1 MTIGTYRL
9 GRRAALLSVLAGGLM
24 PRGAAAQDAA
34 APVIFVHGNGDT
46 AGLWL
51 TTLWR
56 FETNGYPRDR
66 MFALDLRHPLARAVD
81 ATPQPGRSS
90 ADEVMRQ
97 LAAEVT
103 RVRQLTG
110 AAKVIL
116 VAQSRGGNTVRN
128 YLKNGGGAA
137 QTSLA
142 ILCGAVNHGVIVSE
156 RYLVGSEFNGASAFM
171 RDLNAS
177 PGEVVA
183 GVRFV
188 TIRSD
193 SQDKFAQP
201 DGRHIG
207 LPGVAT
213 GLSFDAPELQGATNI
228 VLLGVDHRETGYAPQ
243 AFDAMFREI
252 AGRPPATL
260 EITAETSPVLAGKI
274 SGFEAG
280 APTNIGVAGAGLAI
294 YRVAPDSGLRFG
306 PPVHAATTGADG
318 LWGPFAADPQASYE
332 FELSVPGAPVTHIYR
347 SPFPRSSDVVH
358 LRPQPFNGTDAEAA
372 AVIYMTRPRGYFGL
386 GRDTMLLD
394 GAALP
399 GVSAG
404 VPTVASSRLAA
415 ARADLAVVGAFNGE
429 TIAARTWP
437 ARENHVAV
445 IEITR

>member
-1 MTIGTYRL
+1 MTIDAYRL
-9 GRRAALLSVLAGGLM
+9 GRRAALLSALASGLH
-24 PRGAAAQDAA
+24 PRRAGAQDAA

-46 AGLWL
+46 AALWL

-56 FETNGYPRDR
+56 FEANAYPRDR
-66 MFALDLRHPLARAVD
+66 MFALDLRYPQARAVD

-90 ADEVMRQ
+90 AAEVMGQ

-116 VAQSRGGNTVRN
+116 VAQSRGGNTVRS

-142 ILCGAVNHGVIVSE
+142 ILCGAVNHGVIVSD

-183 GVRFV
+183 DVRFV

-193 SQDKFAQP
+193 SQDKYAQP

-207 LPGVAT
+207 LPGIAT
-213 GLSFDAPELQGATNI
+213 GLSHDAPDLQGATKI
-228 VLLGVDHRETGYAPQ
+228 VLPGVDHRETGFAPQ
-243 AFDAMFREI
+243 AFAAIYREI
-252 AGRPPATL
+252 TGKLPASL
-260 EITAETSPVLAGKI
+260 DIAAQAAPVLRGKI
-274 SGFEAG
+274 SGFEAA
-280 APTNIGVAGAGLAI
+280 APTNIGVAGAGLTI
-294 YRVAPDSGLRFG
+294 HRVAADSGLRAG

-318 LWGPFAADPQASYE
+318 MWGPFTADPQASYE

-358 LRPQPFNGTDAEAA
+358 LRPQPFYGTDAEAA
-372 AVIYMTRPRGYFGL
+372 AVTYMTRPRGYFGL

-394 GAALP
+394 GAPLP
-399 GVSAG
+399 GVPAG
-404 VPTVASSRLAA
+404 VPTVASSRLAS
-415 ARADLAVVGAFNGE
+415 ARADMTVVGAFNGE
-429 TIAARTWP
+429 TVAARTWP
-437 ARENHVAV
+437 ARDNHVAV
-445 IEITR
+445 IEITG